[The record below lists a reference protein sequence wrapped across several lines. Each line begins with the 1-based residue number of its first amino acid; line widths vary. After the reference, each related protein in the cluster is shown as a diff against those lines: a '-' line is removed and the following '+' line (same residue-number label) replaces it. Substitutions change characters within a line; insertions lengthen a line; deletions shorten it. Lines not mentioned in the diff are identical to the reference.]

1 MREWWCPQRGKGHSG
16 KRRVGSGSEDVH
28 HVVSRLTGLEAQIGM
43 VAGVDDRQ
51 VRAIFKSAS

>member
-1 MREWWCPQRGKGHSG
+1 M
-16 KRRVGSGSEDVH
+16 H